1 MSNNLQHKYLTFRT
15 LVIRECYRFL
25 RLSRQTIFPPLLTTL
40 LFILIFGY
48 SLGTRIR
55 EIEGFP
61 YILFILPGLA
71 SMGTI
76 TNAYANSST
85 SLFMARM
92 DYSMENMV
100 AAPLSNFQLVASLVL
115 GGLFRGLVVGIL
127 PLLISIP
134 MVGLPVHSWPQII
147 LVLSLTSIF
156 FSCLGIISALWSEG
170 WDNIATFT
178 NFVITPFVYLGG
190 VFYSIHMLP
199 AFWQK
204 VSLANPIFYLVDAM
218 RYAVLGVSDMP
229 YALSLGLLTA
239 LALMS
244 YLLCVYLF
252 RIGYKIMK

>member
-1 MSNNLQHKYLTFRT
+1 MSYTLKERYLSFRT

-25 RLSRQTIFPPLLTTL
+25 RLSRQTIFPPVLTTL

-48 SLGTRIR
+48 SLGSSIR
-55 EIEGFP
+55 LIEGFP
-61 YILFILPGLA
+61 YILYILPGLA

-76 TNAYANSST
+76 TNAYANTST

-92 DYSMENMV
+92 DYSIENMV

-127 PLLISIP
+127 PILIAIP
-134 MVGLPVHSWPQII
+134 MVHLPVHSWIQVI
-147 LVLSLTSIF
+147 LVLALTSIF

-204 VSLANPIFYLVDAM
+204 ISLANPIFYLVDAM

-229 YALSLGLLTA
+229 YTLSLGLLA
-239 LALMS
+239 GLAFLS

-252 RIGYKIMK
+252 RIGYKVMK